1 MRRAAFW
8 LGLAVLALAWAMP
21 PLGGTAFTTRMMAH
35 LGTVALAAPLLAIG
49 LAGREPWLGP
59 VPASLAELVVVWLW
73 HVPALRALA
82 TSWPVTALE
91 QGSFLLA
98 GFLLW
103 HACLGGRRSDAR
115 RAAGAFGL
123 LLQALYRSYELW
135 PVLHWRPVF
144 AANGAVLWLGQLD
157 VLVRTAILWSSP
169 VIVAMFLAELGLA
182 LVSRFTPQL
191 QVFFLAMPIKSALA
205 MLVLA
210 GYMGLLL
217 GYAGDWTQAVFGGA
231 TQFLGSTLVG
241 K

>member
-123 LLQALYRSYELW
+123 LLTSVHMTLLGVLLALA
-135 PVLHWRPVF
+135 PRPLYGAGDVTCF
-144 AANGAVLWLGQLD
+144 GVTLAARQD
-157 VLVRTAILWSSP
+157 Q
-169 VIVAMFLAELGLA
+169 ELGGVLML
-182 LVSRFTPQL
+182 LVGAA
-191 QVFFLAMPIKSALA
+191 VY
-205 MLVLA
+205 LA
-210 GYMGLLL
+210 GGVALLARL
-217 GYAGDWTQAVFGGA
+217 LAAPAQRA
-231 TQFLGSTLVG
+231 
-241 K
+241 

>member
-59 VPASLAELVVVWLW
+59 VPASLVELVVVWLW
-73 HVPALRALA
+73 HVPALRALTA
-82 TSWPVTALE
+82 DSWTMAAVE

-103 HACLGGRRSDAR
+103 HACLGGARSDAR

-123 LLQALYRSYELW
+123 LLTSVHMTLLGVLLALA
-135 PVLHWRPVF
+135 PRPLYGGGDVTCF
-144 AANGAVLWLGQLD
+144 GVTLGARQD
-157 VLVRTAILWSSP
+157 Q
-169 VIVAMFLAELGLA
+169 ELGGVLML
-182 LVSRFTPQL
+182 LVGAA
-191 QVFFLAMPIKSALA
+191 VY
-205 MLVLA
+205 LA
-210 GYMGLLL
+210 GGVALLARL
-217 GYAGDWTQAVFGGA
+217 LAAPAQRA
-231 TQFLGSTLVG
+231 
-241 K
+241 